1 MTADVSRH
9 LALEFPAIPADASI
23 RLREILGERVY
34 IANPFDFHT
43 HLWFDRPGLRSV
55 FAASQQAGFDAV
67 GLMVDSP
74 PADQAD
80 PSSYVAAIE
89 EFIAASPATPAR
101 RVLISSL
108 PESMARPI
116 RERCLAGGVVPLQ
129 GQREALE
136 ALDLCAGIGLGWNS
150 EPQVRLLRPARASAE
165 SVMLA
170 EYEAKSAVA
179 AFGVSI
185 PRSCVCAP
193 AQAAAAADAIGYP
206 VVIKAAGNTLQHKS
220 DRGGVVLNIRGP
232 DQAREAAQRLA
243 GLSDTLLVEQMVN
256 DGVAEVLIGM
266 TVDAQFGQLL
276 VLGAGGTLTELLRD
290 TVALLPP
297 FTADAIRNAISRLS
311 MAKLLAGYRG
321 RPAGDI
327 DALID
332 IALACTRY
340 AQAHLDRLVELDLN
354 PVIVRPAGRGAV
366 AVDAL
371 IRLAKEQ

>member
-1 MTADVSRH
+1 
-9 LALEFPAIPADASI
+9 
-23 RLREILGERVY
+23 
-34 IANPFDFHT
+34 
-43 HLWFDRPGLRSV
+43 
-55 FAASQQAGFDAV
+55 
-67 GLMVDSP
+67 MVDSP

-80 PSSYVAAIE
+80 PSSYIAAIE
-89 EFIAASPATPAR
+89 EFVAASPTTPTR
-101 RVLISSL
+101 RVVISSL
-108 PESMARPI
+108 PESMSRPI

-136 ALDLCAGIGLGWNS
+136 ALDLAAAVGLRWSGDT
-150 EPQVRLLRPARASAE
+150 QVRLLRPARAAADT
-165 SVMLA
+165 VMLA

-179 AFGVSI
+179 AFGVGI
-185 PRSCVCAP
+185 PRSAVCAP

-206 VVIKAAGNTLQHKS
+206 VVIKAAGKSLQHKS
-220 DRGGVVLNIRGP
+220 DLGGVVLNVRGP
-232 DQAREAAQRLA
+232 DQARQAAQRLA
-243 GLSDTLLVEQMVN
+243 VLSDTLLIEQMVD

-266 TVDAQFGQLL
+266 TVDAQFGQML

-297 FTADAIRNAISRLS
+297 FTADAIRDAIGRLTV
-311 MAKLLAGYRG
+311 AKLLAGFRG

-327 DALID
+327 DALIET
-332 IALACTRY
+332 ALACTRY
-340 AQAHLDRLVELDLN
+340 AEAHIDRLVELDLN

>member
-1 MTADVSRH
+1 
-9 LALEFPAIPADASI
+9 
-23 RLREILGERVY
+23 
-34 IANPFDFHT
+34 
-43 HLWFDRPGLRSV
+43 
-55 FAASQQAGFDAV
+55 
-67 GLMVDSP
+67 
-74 PADQAD
+74 
-80 PSSYVAAIE
+80 
-89 EFIAASPATPAR
+89 
-101 RVLISSL
+101 
-108 PESMARPI
+108 MARPI

-136 ALDLCAGIGLGWNS
+136 ALDLCAGIGLSWSS
-150 EPQVRLLRPARASAE
+150 EPQVRLLCPARAGAE

-185 PRSCVCAP
+185 PRSRVCAP

-220 DRGGVVLNIRGP
+220 DLGGVVLNIRGP

-297 FTADAIRNAISRLS
+297 FTADAIRNAIGRLS

-321 RPAGDI
+321 GPAGDI